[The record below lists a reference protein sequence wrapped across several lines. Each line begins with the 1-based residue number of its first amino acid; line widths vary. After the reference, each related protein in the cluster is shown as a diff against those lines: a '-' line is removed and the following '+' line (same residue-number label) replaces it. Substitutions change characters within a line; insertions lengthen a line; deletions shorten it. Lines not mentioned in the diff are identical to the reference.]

1 MALDT
6 GGTESRTYTARLERL
21 ERAGWKRLL
30 DVQAPYRRNLRRL
43 LGERR
48 VLDVGCGI
56 GRNLVSLSAD
66 SLGVDHNPTSVEACR
81 SRGLQALTVDEL
93 EKRIEAL
100 SGAFDG
106 LLAAHLLEHLPPGT
120 GAELLRPYL
129 RFLRPGARIVLICPQ
144 QRGFRTDPT
153 HTEFLDDAA
162 LARVVADLGARL
174 EAQRSFPFPR
184 PVGRVF
190 PHNEFVTVATWEG
203 A

>member
-6 GGTESRTYTARLERL
+6 GGTESRTYTARLVRL

-56 GRNLVSLSAD
+56 GRNLVSLSPE
-66 SLGVDHNPTSVEACR
+66 SVGVDHNPTSVEACR
-81 SRGLQALTVDEL
+81 DRGLQALTVDEL
-93 EKRIEAL
+93 EERSDELA
-100 SGAFDG
+100 GGFDG
-106 LLAAHLLEHLPPGT
+106 MLAAHLLEHLTPGT
-120 GAELLRPYL
+120 GADVLRPYL

-144 QRGFRTDPT
+144 QRGYRSDAT

-162 LARVVADLGARL
+162 LARIVSDLGARL
-174 EAQRSFPFPR
+174 EGQRSFPFPR
-184 PVGRVF
+184 PVGHVF
-190 PHNEFVTVATWEG
+190 TYNEFVTVATWEG
-203 A
+203 P

>member
-1 MALDT
+1 VALDT

-48 VLDVGCGI
+48 VLDV

>member
-1 MALDT
+1 MALNT

-21 ERAGWKRLL
+21 ELAGWKRLL

-43 LGERR
+43 LGGCR

-56 GRNLVSLSAD
+56 GRNLVSLSPD
-66 SLGVDHNPTSVEACR
+66 SVGVDHNPTSVEACR
-81 SRGLQALTVDEL
+81 DRGLQALTVDQLEERGDEL
-93 EKRIEAL
+93 A
-100 SGAFDG
+100 GTFDG

-120 GAELLRPYL
+120 GADVLRPYL

-144 QRGFRTDPT
+144 QRGYRSDST
-153 HTEFLDDAA
+153 HTEYQDDAA
-162 LARVVADLGARL
+162 LAHIVADLGARL
-174 EAQRSFPFPR
+174 EGQRSFPFPR

-190 PHNEFVTVATWEG
+190 TYNEFVTVASWEG